1 MPVEHLQPQ
10 QVEQLRATLEAEL
23 VKVDAQVRAAQGE
36 AAAAQMKMERQ
47 DAAAQETGR
56 LNAVARSER
65 AERYL
70 DEIQAALQRFRDGSY
85 GVCEESDEE
94 IPFARLVAQPT
105 TRYTVEALEQLGLDE
120 GERNRGGDS
129 DREAY

>member
-23 VKVDAQVRAAQGE
+23 VKVDAQVRAAHGE

-65 AERYL
+65 AERHL
-70 DEIQAALQRFRDGSY
+70 DEIRAALQRFQDGSY